1 MSAALLSVFMLAVL
15 LMISWKVTLAI
26 LLVVGIFSLLSN
38 KLIGSYS
45 RRVGEEK
52 LKCAKSI
59 GNQVSE
65 SITAI
70 KQVKTL
76 GMEPRILNSFSKVV
90 ADYIKTLSDFRVNSS
105 LPQNVGEVFVVFVL
119 VATVLYVVT
128 FTEADIKSLVPM
140 VAVFIVVGNRISVQV
155 ALLVNSSMQ
164 ILSNIVSLRRIYG
177 LVKDDVEF
185 EELDKGCQLK
195 SLDGDIEFRNIS
207 FSYNKEHDVFRNLN
221 FVIPR
226 GKMVFLIGDSG
237 SGKSTL
243 VDLLLQLR
251 QPQSGLIT
259 VGDRPLSTFSI
270 ESWRKTIG
278 YVSQDV
284 MLFNK
289 SIKENIR
296 DGMPDSS
303 DDEIKNI
310 CKRVNAEE
318 FIQILPDGYET
329 NVGDRGVKLSGGQN
343 QRLVLARS
351 MLHDPELLIFDE
363 ATSALDQKLEQEIIK
378 EIKSSSAGKTILF
391 ITHRLATAK
400 FADIVY
406 RLDEGQIVKIPKST
420 YSELKKNKFVKIS
433 AETILIFYLSPA
445 IVFLSSL
452 MQMPGLIYLVSGYT
466 ISLVLLILILYRIG
480 GANISANKFIP
491 IVIVCFLCAIE
502 YMHYLLSGVALNGM
516 GDVRMILYSPLY
528 APIIVFVL
536 YATYLLVASDVV
548 RIRHLNI
555 TVKLFTYF
563 NIFFITYWFSI
574 YFDLIAQIEFTNH
587 MNANQ
592 ISYASLFVSFVL
604 IGFKNLLFIKQ
615 NYIKYYLIINIVVII
630 LNTTRGALLILS
642 ALIIYYLL
650 RHLAKK
656 HPMNCLV
663 F

>member
-1 MSAALLSVFMLAVL
+1 MIKRFKNTLMSLNGLWETFEHKKNIALLVLFMIVVASMLEALSIGMLLPVMEIIIEGNTDSKFGSFILSMFDDLTQEKSLAIVLILFMFLVFIKNIFIYLKNKASAKLSFGLRGYWMDELMKKYLKSSYSFIVNRKQGTLINNVLVETEKAQLCLKFLIQFMSAALLSVFMLAVL

-420 YSELKKNKFVKIS
+420 YSELKKK
-433 AETILIFYLSPA
+433 
-445 IVFLSSL
+445 
-452 MQMPGLIYLVSGYT
+452 
-466 ISLVLLILILYRIG
+466 
-480 GANISANKFIP
+480 
-491 IVIVCFLCAIE
+491 
-502 YMHYLLSGVALNGM
+502 
-516 GDVRMILYSPLY
+516 
-528 APIIVFVL
+528 
-536 YATYLLVASDVV
+536 
-548 RIRHLNI
+548 
-555 TVKLFTYF
+555 
-563 NIFFITYWFSI
+563 
-574 YFDLIAQIEFTNH
+574 
-587 MNANQ
+587 
-592 ISYASLFVSFVL
+592 
-604 IGFKNLLFIKQ
+604 
-615 NYIKYYLIINIVVII
+615 
-630 LNTTRGALLILS
+630 
-642 ALIIYYLL
+642 
-650 RHLAKK
+650 
-656 HPMNCLV
+656 
-663 F
+663 